1 VLLEEVVEVHVAKDL
16 LSPGRIPRR
25 SFVLVVMSR
34 MHDDVPDDLAPIGER
49 LREERPALDPIA
61 PDGVRQRAF
70 RAATAPR
77 RRSRRPSLAVA
88 LCLCF
93 GIVLSSAGTGM
104 AISGLSSTSETS
116 VEAQYPG
123 SEGVTGQGGTT
134 PPPTLALAAEE
145 SRGGDDATPSTKVAG
160 ASGGSKPAQATPAQ
174 ATPAQ
179 ATQQLSAAE
188 GNATLPFTGYAAIP
202 VAGLG
207 IALLLG
213 GLVLRRRQSGPAG
226 PAA

>member
-1 VLLEEVVEVHVAKDL
+1 MLLEEGVDVHGSKDL
-16 LSPGRIPRR
+16 RGGGRIPRR

-34 MHDDVPDDLAPIGER
+34 LNDDVPDDLAVLGER
-49 LREERPALDPIA
+49 LRDERPELSPIA
-61 PDGVRQRAF
+61 LDGVRRQAF
-70 RAATAPR
+70 RRAEAPR

-104 AISGLSSTSETS
+104 AISGLSSTSDTA
-116 VEAQYPG
+116 VEAQYP
-123 SEGVTGQGGTT
+123 ETPGVTGQGDVTT
-134 PPPTLALAAEE
+134 APTLIDLAA
-145 SRGGDDATPSTKVAG
+145 STGGGSPPVTAAATPAAEVKG
-160 ASGGSKPAQATPAQ
+160 ASGGSEPAQAV
-174 ATPAQ
+174 
-179 ATQQLSAAE
+179 QQLSAAE

-213 GLVLRRRQSGPAG
+213 GLVLRRRQSGPDG
-226 PAA
+226 PVA